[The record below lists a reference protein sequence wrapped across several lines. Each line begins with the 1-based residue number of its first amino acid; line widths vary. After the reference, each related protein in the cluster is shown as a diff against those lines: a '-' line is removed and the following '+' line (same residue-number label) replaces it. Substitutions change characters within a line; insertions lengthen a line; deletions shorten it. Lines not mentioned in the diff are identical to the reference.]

1 MIPRP
6 TALPRHRPPTP
17 PGQILVQEFLEPLGL
32 SQSDLTARMGIPVQ
46 RVNQIVRARRTITA
60 ETALLLAEALGTTPQ
75 LWMNLQTSHDL
86 WAAERQLAQR
96 RARSA

>member
-6 TALPRHRPPTP
+6 AALPRHRPPTP
-17 PGQILVQEFLEPLGL
+17 PGQILAQEFLEPLGL
-32 SQSDLTARMGIPVQ
+32 SQSDLATRMGIPVQ
-46 RVNQIVRARRTITA
+46 RVNQIVRARRGITA

-75 LWMNLQTSHDL
+75 LWMNLQMSHDL
-86 WAAERQLAQR
+86 WEAARQLAQR